1 MTVSTISPW
10 DKGAHMDYL
19 LRGLLVGL
27 IFGVP
32 AGAIGALTIQ
42 RALAGGF
49 WPGFCTGL
57 GSSAADV
64 LYACVGVFGL
74 TMVSDLLL
82 AFQHPISLVGGLMIA
97 LLGVL
102 ILRRKGFGDAEQAG
116 RPLSLPACF
125 ATAFAAA
132 IANPSTILSFF
143 AAFAVLG
150 IGSNLTAAEGT
161 FLIAGILLG
170 TGCWWALLS
179 ALAARFRSR
188 VTQKAGKILNL
199 ILGTLMLL
207 FGIVMALQAF

>member
-1 MTVSTISPW
+1 MVGIS
-10 DKGAHMDYL
+10 L

-32 AGAIGALTIQ
+32 AGAIGALTLQ
-42 RALAGGF
+42 RALANGF
-49 WPGFCTGL
+49 WSGFITGL
-57 GSSAADV
+57 GSSTADV

-74 TMVSDLLL
+74 TVISDFLT
-82 AFQHPISLVGGLMIA
+82 AHQRIISLAGGIIIA

-102 ILRRKGFGDAEQAG
+102 ILRKKSLPPDQPEQKAL
-116 RPLSLPACF
+116 PLPACF

-150 IGSNLTAAEGT
+150 IGSNLTAAEGA

-207 FGIVMALQAF
+207 FGIMMALQAFSFYSLLCFKSI

>member
-1 MTVSTISPW
+1 M
-10 DKGAHMDYL
+10 
-19 LRGLLVGL
+19 
-27 IFGVP
+27 P
-32 AGAIGALTIQ
+32 AGAIGALTLQ
-42 RALAGGF
+42 RALANGF
-49 WPGFCTGL
+49 WSGFITGL
-57 GSSAADV
+57 GSSTADV

-74 TMVSDLLL
+74 TVISDFLT
-82 AFQHPISLVGGLMIA
+82 AHQRIISLAGGIIIA

-102 ILRRKGFGDAEQAG
+102 ILRKKSLAPDQPEQKAL
-116 RPLSLPACF
+116 PLPACF

-150 IGSNLTAAEGT
+150 IGSNLTAAEGA

-207 FGIVMALQAF
+207 FGIMMALQAFSFYSLLCFKSI

>member
-1 MTVSTISPW
+1 MVGIS
-10 DKGAHMDYL
+10 L
-19 LRGLLVGL
+19 FRGLLVGL

-32 AGAIGALTIQ
+32 AGAIGALTLQ
-42 RALAGGF
+42 RALANGF
-49 WPGFCTGL
+49 WSGFLTGL
-57 GSSAADV
+57 GSSSADV

-74 TMVSDLLL
+74 TVVSDFLT
-82 AFQHPISLVGGLMIA
+82 AHQGIISLVGGIIIA

-102 ILRRKGFGDAEQAG
+102 ILRKKSLAPDQPEQKAL
-116 RPLSLPACF
+116 PLPACF

-150 IGSNLTAAEGT
+150 IGNNLTAAEGT

-188 VTQKAGKILNL
+188 VTQKVGKILNL

-207 FGIVMALQAF
+207 FGIVMALQAFSFYPFLCF